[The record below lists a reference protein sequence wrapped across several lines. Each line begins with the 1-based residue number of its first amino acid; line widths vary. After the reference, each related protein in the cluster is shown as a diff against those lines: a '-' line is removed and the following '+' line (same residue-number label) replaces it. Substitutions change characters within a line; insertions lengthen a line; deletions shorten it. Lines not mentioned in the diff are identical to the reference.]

1 MITKGLHV
9 NGSDMAQVIWNSDI
23 DVYNSQVIPV
33 LVAKNISKYLSVQDL
48 LSFGQVS
55 RNTFKT
61 VNDSN
66 LWVSKLKEMGVWDRG
81 IVPNGSSIE
90 MSGLDS
96 PLTCLDKVVKSP
108 KAAKLQVRKIYRCL
122 HPYYN
127 DLLSHKSYN
136 KLKIFKDFHTP
147 EDQAKILDNLLK
159 LNKIDYD
166 EHSGLMI
173 KDKINSLFEIFEN
186 ALLRELEI
194 HYDIQDYTKTRK
206 FVEILTR
213 LKNEQT
219 LIDFFLQKSIF
230 DNEDCRFFNVE
241 EFGVNE
247 YFIKKDNIKDANLK
261 DEDGGATYELN
272 ISLFDKF
279 IEDLAKI
286 FNNEARIIDQI
297 FPQEIPMM
305 YKVCEELIANQ
316 VMELFMAVLDG
327 SKLKSMYL
335 TLVPYLYQILTTTFI
350 EKLTVCENV
359 GPSYPRLVR
368 ELIDMLY
375 ESFAAEY
382 IREELQIFKGNSSQ
396 SIKDWKDSFSR
407 REAETTQSILKHV
420 KVETKNDFISSFKK
434 VFTINASSNKDETE
448 SDEKNYSEIQAKT
461 KILSENLKSLNKIFS
476 LELVMDILNE
486 ARGSFNR
493 LLKFRDFSIVAL
505 KSDILAS
512 TQEVFITVIDSTGN
526 EHLRPGFEKALEYL
540 KTYNPKELELDS
552 NSESFI
558 EPLVLYCELINMA
571 DMIIQMID
579 IFYKEEMLNRHI
591 VKHENSIL
599 NPALQNKKKLEGLVD
614 NYVADGLNIGID
626 VLMTEIENV
635 FKTYLKDSDYN
646 PPSDSSAVMD
656 GPTEAAKRV
665 VKILDN
671 NIDLL
676 VGSTDKS
683 IVEVFQQE
691 IAERFFQLLV
701 KTLKRSS
708 ISVSGAINLISDLN
722 LYYDF
727 IVNHI
732 KTNKRMILPLFQSLK
747 KVGSIYLIGGN
758 ESKSIGKLVSDLSK
772 FNGIFGQEEIY
783 EFVQRRQDW
792 PLIKRDVEKVMYGLS
807 LGDCV
812 II

>member
-1 MITKGLHV
+1 MITRVLHV

-96 PLTCLDKVVKSP
+96 PLTCLEKVVKSP

-122 HPYYN
+122 YPYYN

-194 HYDIQDYTKTRK
+194 HYDIQDYAKTRK

-241 EFGVNE
+241 EFDVNE
-247 YFIKKDNIKDANLK
+247 YFIKKDNLIDANLT

-272 ISLFDKF
+272 IGLFDKF

-316 VMELFMAVLDG
+316 VMELFMAVLDA

-382 IREELQIFKGNSSQ
+382 IREELQIFKGSSSQ

-505 KSDILAS
+505 KNDILAS

-646 PPSDSSAVMD
+646 PPSDSSTVMD

-701 KTLKRSS
+701 KTLKRST

-812 II
+812 IV